1 MKYQNY
7 IFDLYGTLLDI
18 RTNENNPYLWKKMS
32 GIYSA
37 LGAVYTPAELKKEFR
52 RLERE
57 AVKRAVSEQGAAE
70 NTSVSEQEDLCHL
83 SAHIEVD
90 LRRVFMQLFEQK
102 GVACDDALAKTIAVT
117 FRALSRKMLC
127 VYEGVHETLAALKAQ
142 GKGIYLLSNAQS
154 DFTRPEL
161 AMTGLERYFDGILI
175 SSEEGVKKPGAAFY
189 ECLFERFG
197 LEASACLMVGNDE
210 SSDIA
215 GALAVGMDSLYIHTE
230 ISPPIESVKGIASY
244 SMMDGDWGKVKE
256 LLLR

>member
-7 IFDLYGTLLDI
+7 IFDLYGTLLNI
-18 RTNENNPYLWKKMS
+18 RTNENKPYLWKKMS
-32 GIYSA
+32 EIYSA

-57 AVKRAVSEQGAAE
+57 LAKMGAAYAE
-70 NTSVSEQEDLCHL
+70 GNVCCLPSD
-83 SAHIEVD
+83 IEVN
-90 LRRVFMQLFEQK
+90 LRQVFIQLFEQK
-102 GVACDDALAKTIAVT
+102 GVACDEALAKTVAVT
-117 FRALSRKMLC
+117 FRALSRKMFC

-161 AMTGLERYFDGILI
+161 AMTGLEGYFDGILI
-175 SSEEGVKKPGAAFY
+175 SSEEGVKKPGTSFY

-230 ISPPIESVKGIASY
+230 ISPPIESVKGIAAY
-244 SMMDGDWGKVKE
+244 SVMDGDWGKVKE
-256 LLLR
+256 LLLK